1 MKVENIL
8 SKLISY
14 PSISETSNLDI
25 INFISDYLNKL
36 DISSKKIMGTQ
47 GQYNLYCKIGP
58 NLDGGIILSGHT
70 DVVPISGQNWS
81 TNPFQL
87 IKKKNKFYGRGTAD
101 MKGFIAVVLS
111 LIPEIKKK
119 N

>member
-1 MKVENIL
+1 
-8 SKLISY
+8 
-14 PSISETSNLDI
+14 
-25 INFISDYLNKL
+25 
-36 DISSKKIMGTQ
+36 MGTQ

-87 IKKKNKFYGRGTAD
+87 IKKKINF
-101 MKGFIAVVLS
+101 MEEEQ
-111 LIPEIKKK
+111 LI
-119 N
+119 